1 MSLPVRRPFGV
12 GFLSILIMIA
22 GVLDVLA
29 SLSLLLDRNDDE
41 LLEALDVSQGNLTT
55 YAVVSLGIGII
66 VVLVGFALRT
76 AANWARLVVA
86 IVAVAR
92 LITLFWV
99 VAGLHSV
106 HWYHAIWPTV
116 LYMLVAGYL
125 LFDDDAKAYFSQRV

>member
-1 MSLPVRRPFGV
+1 
-12 GFLSILIMIA
+12 MIG

-29 SLSLLLDRNDDE
+29 SLSLLLDRNDDD

-66 VVLVGFALRT
+66 VILVGYALRT
-76 AANWARLVVA
+76 AANWARLVIA
-86 IVAVAR
+86 IVAVAW

-125 LFDDDAKAYFSQRV
+125 LFDDDAKAYFGQRA

>member
-1 MSLPVRRPFGV
+1 VSLPVRRPFGV

-41 LLEALDVSQGNLTT
+41 LLEALDVSQGNLTS

-116 LYMLVAGYL
+116 LYLLVAGYL
-125 LFDDDAKAYFSQRV
+125 LFDDDARAYFGQRV

>member
-12 GFLSILIMIA
+12 GFLSILIMIG

-29 SLSLLLDRNDDE
+29 SLSLLLDRNDDD

-66 VVLVGFALRT
+66 VILVGYALRT
-76 AANWARLVVA
+76 AANWARLVIA

-125 LFDDDAKAYFSQRV
+125 LFDDDAKAYFGQRV